1 MRLLLGHAVRR
12 ALNHALRW
20 VQDFALWRA
29 LNHASCWAQG
39 RTLQRA
45 LNHALRWA
53 QGYALWRALNHALH
67 WALASL
73 CGEVVAVPG
82 GRLSAL
88 HYGEH
93 WAMPCGRF

>member
-1 MRLLLGHAVRR
+1 MVLGHALRR

-20 VQDFALWRA
+20 VQGFALW
-29 LNHASCWAQG
+29 
-39 RTLQRA
+39 RA

-53 QGYALWRALNHALH
+53 QGLALH

-73 CGEVVAVPG
+73 CGEVVAVPSG
-82 GRLSAL
+82 KLWAK

-93 WAMPCGRF
+93 

>member
-29 LNHASCWAQG
+29 LNHA
-39 RTLQRA
+39 
-45 LNHALRWA
+45 LRWA
-53 QGYALWRALNHALH
+53 QGLALRRALNHALH

-73 CGEVVAVPG
+73 CGGTVSVPG

-93 WAMPCGRF
+93 